1 MIARVSRACSAR
13 AAEASKEPATSPCCA
28 PLVWLVRPAVP
39 CVTCESCECFQSV
52 SGAIVGWSCVI
63 ASSMLMCSSCPKQFF
78 LVHLYD
84 CDGAC
89 ELVGAPEVFYE
100 KVCDGDGF
108 GSSGDANAPLPGL

>member
-1 MIARVSRACSAR
+1 MFPECEWGHRRVVLCDSFVYADVFKLS
-13 AAEASKEPATSPCCA
+13 EA
-28 PLVWLVRPAVP
+28 V
-39 CVTCESCECFQSV
+39 
-52 SGAIVGWSCVI
+52 
-63 ASSMLMCSSCPKQFF
+63 F

-84 CDGAC
+84 CNGAC